1 MNTRI
6 ILLGIVFTII
16 IGSCSHQ
23 KNIFPQGA
31 WSFISGDAIYHGDS
45 IVNLS
50 PRLYSG
56 KDVKI
61 YSEHNF
67 NYVGRFKF
75 DTTFIDHF
83 GGGTYTLDGNRYE
96 ETIIYDYKKDVVG
109 AKVKMLLELKN
120 DTLIQTFPVD
130 DNWQKKKDFYYI
142 VRYVRIQ

>member
-1 MNTRI
+1 MKTKFT
-6 ILLGIVFTII
+6 LLGIVFTIF
-16 IGSCSHQ
+16 IGNCSHP
-23 KNIFPQGA
+23 KCSFPQGA

-96 ETIIYDYKKDVVG
+96 ESIIYDYKKDAVG

-130 DNWQKKKDFYYI
+130 DNWQKSKDFYYI
-142 VRYVRIQ
+142 VKYIHIK